1 VTREYLDPRT
11 HKPVTD
17 VRVGDLVEVRL
28 TVQVNDES
36 WYVLVE
42 DMLPG
47 GFAALNERLGTTS
60 YVARGYWY
68 PEDEYQRQRNGYNRK
83 EVHDDRVAF
92 FITQLGR
99 GTHTFTYLM
108 RATTAGTF
116 HALPAQV
123 SLMYEP
129 ASWGRSASGEIEVE

>member
-1 VTREYLDPRT
+1 VYLDPTT
-11 HKPVTD
+11 HKPLTEVHP
-17 VRVGDLVEVRL
+17 GDLVEVRL
-28 TVQVNDES
+28 TVSVDEAS

-60 YVARGYWY
+60 YVARASWE
-68 PEDEYQRQRNGYNRK
+68 PAQFMWERNGYNRK
-83 EVHDDRVAF
+83 EVRDDRVAF
-92 FITQLGR
+92 FITQLER

-116 HALPAQV
+116 HVLPAQV

-129 ASWGRSASGEIEVE
+129 AAWGRSASAEITVE